1 MDPRQPVL
9 LPFHFPKPMPSLRI
23 LLPLLLITCS
33 VLDLSAQE
41 ERTKIKVRMSAD
53 ADASDRL
60 IAARLIRTGD
70 NSLVVLKAKATGVS
84 LMMIPIVDLEYRLDL
99 YTMDK
104 MELVRSIEPNLSSSV
119 GRTALEDIIMFG
131 GKPLLIASQR
141 LKDVKQFRLLW
152 QQFDPRLTKNNA
164 PLQEFASIDYEKST
178 KGFPFMGAEAAPFG
192 FTTKLSPDKTK
203 MLIYSPEMRT
213 DDKQAVHFFMVV
225 NEQMETLWQH
235 FITSEVKGTRSTL
248 LDVEVTNDGTA
259 TAWVKNKFGNRDVKK
274 GVVDFE
280 SRIHRMNAEGAF
292 ENTFKMEGADYPVD
306 VDLLSLEDG
315 SMVCAGVYGSLDEKK
330 DKTPGSFVAIWEAK
344 GDRFEQRG
352 RFEFPKTGKNSDKI
366 YEEMVVADLLR
377 GTDGRYHFVTEVNFS
392 YQSTVSSGTGGSR
405 TVTKYVNGDMIAHSF
420 DEKGEME
427 WISVLPRFINTTAYY
442 LGNSQAVLFEDQL
455 HILFVDDEN
464 NIERRKKGERLE
476 KGIDAKDCRSMI
488 VSFDKEGKYRTKV
501 VLVSDKDADYLA
513 GTSMFQVDNGTFFTY
528 GQRKLGAGK
537 LVPVKLEFTKDSK

>member
-1 MDPRQPVL
+1 MHRL
-9 LPFHFPKPMPSLRI
+9 RFALPILFLFSLAM
-23 LLPLLLITCS
+23 S
-33 VLDLSAQE
+33 LSAQE
-41 ERTKIKVRMSAD
+41 DRTKIKVRMSAD

-60 IAARLIRTGD
+60 IASRLIRTTE
-70 NSLVVLKAKATGVS
+70 NSIVVLKAKAVGVS

-104 MELVRSIEPNLSSSV
+104 MELVRSIEPNLSSAA
-119 GRTALEDIIMFG
+119 GRTALEDIVMFG
-131 GKPLLIASQR
+131 DKPLLIASQR
-141 LKDVKQFRLLW
+141 LKDVKKFRLLW
-152 QQFDPRLTKNNA
+152 QEFDPRLTRNNA

-192 FTTKLSPDKTK
+192 FVTKLSPDRTK
-203 MLIYSPEMRT
+203 MLIYSPEMST
-213 DDKQAVHFFMVV
+213 EDKQAVHFFMVV
-225 NEQMETLWQH
+225 NENMEPLWQH

-259 TAWVKNKFGNRDVKK
+259 TAWVKNKFGSRDVKK

-280 SRIHRMNAEGAF
+280 SRIHRMNAEGQT
-292 ENTFKMEGADYPVD
+292 ENIFKMEGADYPVD
-306 VDLLSLEDG
+306 VDLLSLADG

-330 DKTPGSFVAIWEAK
+330 DKTPGSFIAIWEAE

-352 RFEFPKTGKNSDKI
+352 RFEFPKTGKNADKI

-377 GTDGRYHFVTEVNFS
+377 GSDGRFHLVTEVSFS
-392 YQSTVSSGTGGSR
+392 YQATVSSGTGPSR

-420 DEKGEME
+420 DEKGEMQ
-427 WISVLPRFINTTAYY
+427 WMSVLPRFINTTAYY
-442 LGNSQAVLFEDQL
+442 LGNSQAALFEDQL
-455 HILFVDDEN
+455 HMLFIDDED

-488 VSFDKEGKYRTKV
+488 VSFDKDGKYRTKI

-513 GTSMFQVDNGTFFTY
+513 GTGMFQVDKGTYFTY
-528 GQRKLGAGK
+528 GQRKLGTSK
-537 LVPVKLEFTKDSK
+537 LVPVKVEFTKDTK

>member
-1 MDPRQPVL
+1 MFNIRYAWCLAV
-9 LPFHFPKPMPSLRI
+9 FISLG
-23 LLPLLLITCS
+23 LH
-33 VLDLSAQE
+33 AQE
-41 ERTKIKVRMSAD
+41 DRTKIKVRMSAD

-60 IAARLIRTGD
+60 VAARLIRTGD
-70 NSLVVLKAKATGVS
+70 NSVVVLKAKATGVS

-104 MELVRSIEPNLSSSV
+104 MEFVRSIEPNLSSSM
-119 GRTALEDIIMFG
+119 GRTALEDIVMFG
-131 GKPLLIASQR
+131 GKPLLIGSQR
-141 LKDVKQFRLLW
+141 LKDEKRFRLLW

-192 FTTKLSPDKTK
+192 FTTKLSPDSSK
-203 MLIYSPEMRT
+203 MLICSPEMRT
-213 DDKQAVHFFMVV
+213 EDKQAVHFFMAV
-225 NEQMETLWQH
+225 NEKMEPLWQH
-235 FITSEVKGTRSTL
+235 FVTSEVKGTLSTL

-259 TAWVKNKFGNRDVKK
+259 TAWIKNKFGTRDVKK

-280 SRIHRMNAEGAF
+280 SRIHRMNAEGHT
-292 ENTFKMEGADYPVD
+292 ENVFKMEGADYPVD

-330 DKTPGSFVAIWEAK
+330 DKTPGSFTAVWAK
-344 GDRFEQRG
+344 DGDRFEQRG
-352 RFEFPKTGKNSDKI
+352 KYEFPKFGKNNDKL

-377 GTDGRYHFVTEVNFS
+377 GTDGRYHFVTEVSFS
-392 YQSTVSSGTGGSR
+392 YQATVSSGTGGSR

-420 DEKGEME
+420 DANGDLLWRNE
-427 WISVLPRFINTTAYY
+427 LPRFINTTAYY
-442 LGNSQAVLFEDQL
+442 LGNSQAVLFQDQL
-455 HILFVDDEN
+455 HILFIDDEN

-488 VSFDKEGKYRTKV
+488 VSFDNQGKYRTKV

-513 GTSMFQVDNGTFFTY
+513 GTGMYQVDKGTFFTY
-528 GQRKLGAGK
+528 GQRKLGSSK
-537 LVPVKLEFTKDSK
+537 LVPVKVEFSKETK

>member
-1 MDPRQPVL
+1 MTL
-9 LPFHFPKPMPSLRI
+9 CLA
-23 LLPLLLITCS
+23 
-33 VLDLSAQE
+33 AQE

-60 IAARLIRTGD
+60 IASRLIRTGE
-70 NSLVVLKAKATGVS
+70 NSIVVLKAKATGVS

-104 MELVRSIEPNLSSSV
+104 MELVRSIEPNLSSPQ
-119 GRTALEDIIMFG
+119 GRTALEDIVMFG
-131 GKPLLIASQR
+131 GRPLLIASQR
-141 LKDVKQFRLLW
+141 LKDVKKFRLLW
-152 QQFDPRLTKNNA
+152 QQFDPRITKNNA

-192 FTTKLSPDKTK
+192 FMTKLSPDSSK

-225 NEQMETLWQH
+225 NEQMEPLWQH
-235 FITSEVKGTRSTL
+235 FVTSEVKGTRSSL
-248 LDVEVTNDGTA
+248 LDVEVANDGTA
-259 TAWVKNKFGNRDVKK
+259 TAWVKNNFGNRDVKK

-280 SRIHRMNAEGAF
+280 SRIHRMNAEGRT
-292 ENTFKMEGADYPVD
+292 ESTFKMDGAEYPVD

-330 DKTPGSFVAIWEAK
+330 DKTPGSFIAIWEAK
-344 GDRFEQRG
+344 GEKFEQRG
-352 RFEFPKTGKNSDKI
+352 RYPFPMTGKNNDKV

-377 GTDGRYHFVTEVNFS
+377 GADGRFHLVTEVSFS
-392 YQSTVSSGTGGSR
+392 YQATVSSAAGGSR
-405 TVTKYVNGDMIAHSF
+405 SVTKYVNGDMIAHSF
-420 DEKGEME
+420 SSTGELQWMSE
-427 WISVLPRFINTTAYY
+427 LPRFINTTAYY

-455 HILFVDDEN
+455 HILFIDDEN

-488 VSFDKEGKYRTKV
+488 VSFDKQGKYRTKI

-513 GTSMFQVDNGTFFTY
+513 GTGMFQVDKGTFFTY
-528 GQRKLGAGK
+528 GQRKLGTSK
-537 LVPVKLEFTKDSK
+537 LVPVKVEFSKDSK

>member
-1 MDPRQPVL
+1 MIRP
-9 LPFHFPKPMPSLRI
+9 HT
-23 LLPLLLITCS
+23 LLPLFIFLSS
-33 VLDLSAQE
+33 VFSLSAQDD
-41 ERTKIKVRMSAD
+41 RTKIKVRMSSD

-60 IAARLIRTGD
+60 IAARLINTAD
-70 NSLVVLKAKATGVS
+70 NSIVVLKAKATGVS

-104 MELVRSIEPNLSSSV
+104 MELVRSIEPNLSSSG
-119 GRTALEDIIMFG
+119 GRTALEDIVMFG

-152 QQFDPRLTKNNA
+152 QQFDPRLTRNNA
-164 PLQEFASIDYEKST
+164 PLQQFAAIDYEKST

-203 MLIYSPEMRT
+203 MLIYSPEMST
-213 DDKQAVHFFMVV
+213 EDKQAVHFFMVV
-225 NEQMETLWQH
+225 NEQMEPLWQH
-235 FITSEVKGTRSTL
+235 FVTSEVKGTRSSL

-259 TAWVKNKFGNRDVKK
+259 TAWIKNKFSNRDVKK

-280 SRIHRMNAEGAF
+280 SRVYRMNAEGAT

-330 DKTPGSFVAIWEAK
+330 DKTPGSFTAVWAK
-344 GDRFEQRG
+344 DGDRFEQRG
-352 RFEFPKTGKNSDKI
+352 KYEFPKTGKNNDKI

-377 GTDGRYHFVTEVNFS
+377 GTDGRYHFVTEVSYS
-392 YQSTVSSGTGGSR
+392 YQATVSSGTGGSR
-405 TVTKYVNGDMIAHSF
+405 TVTRYVNGDMIAHSF
-420 DEKGEME
+420 DASGNLLWHTE
-427 WISVLPRFINTTAYY
+427 VPRFINTTAYY

-455 HILFVDDEN
+455 HILFIDDED

-476 KGIDAKDCRSMI
+476 KGIDVKDCRSMI
-488 VSFDKEGKYRTKV
+488 VSFDKAGKYRTKI
-501 VLVSDKDADYLA
+501 VLVSDKNADYLA
-513 GTSMFQVDNGTFFTY
+513 GTGMFQVDKGTFFTY
-528 GQRKLGAGK
+528 GQRKLATGK

>member
-1 MDPRQPVL
+1 MHCSRAFSSFFAAFFCVL
-9 LPFHFPKPMPSLRI
+9 SLH
-23 LLPLLLITCS
+23 
-33 VLDLSAQE
+33 AQE
-41 ERTKIKVRMSAD
+41 DRTKIKVRMSAD

-60 IAARLIRTGD
+60 IASRLIRTAE
-70 NSLVVLKAKATGVS
+70 NSIVVLKAKAVGVS

-104 MELVRSIEPNLSSSV
+104 MELVRSIEPNLSSPV
-119 GRTALEDIIMFG
+119 GRTALEDIVMFG

-141 LKDVKQFRLLW
+141 LKDVKKFRLLW

-164 PLQEFASIDYEKST
+164 PLEEFASIDYEKST

-192 FTTKLSPDKTK
+192 FMTKLSPDKTK

-225 NEQMETLWQH
+225 NEQMEPLWQH
-235 FITSEVKGTRSTL
+235 FVTSEVKGTRSTL

-259 TAWVKNKFGNRDVKK
+259 TAWVKNKFGNRDVKA

-280 SRIHRMNAEGAF
+280 SRVYRMNAEESF
-292 ENTFKMEGADYPVD
+292 SNTFRMDGADYPVD

-330 DKTPGSFVAIWEAK
+330 DKTPGSFLAIWDAK

-352 RFEFPKTGKNSDKI
+352 RFEFPKAGKNADKI
-366 YEEMVVADLLR
+366 YEDMGVADLLR
-377 GTDGRYHFVTEVNFS
+377 GNDGRFHLVTEVSFS
-392 YQSTVSSGTGGSR
+392 YEAPVTSATGSSR
-405 TVTKYVNGDMIAHSF
+405 TVTRYVNGDMLAHSF
-420 DEKGEME
+420 SASGELE
-427 WISVLPRFINTTAYY
+427 WMSVLPRFINTTASY
-442 LGNSQAVLFEDQL
+442 LGNSQAALFEDQL
-455 HILFVDDEN
+455 HMLFIDDED

-476 KGIDAKDCRSMI
+476 KGIDAKDCRTMV
-488 VSFDKEGKYRTKV
+488 VSFDKEGRYRTKI

-513 GTSMFQVDNGTFFTY
+513 GTGMFQVDKGTYFTY
-528 GQRKLGAGK
+528 GQRKLAMGK
-537 LVPVKLEFTKDSK
+537 LVPVKVEFTKDTK